1 MRMANKIAKRNI
13 KQKYLKF
20 IRNEKRENAIKIN
33 FKNTKYTHAVC
44 ISYILFGEVCVDRAL
59 MWYELNCVLQ
69 PTRPTGRMI
78 DAAGRNKKRVRNYA
92 KLLCANGN
100 LFVFTRSNN
109 NRLSILALPLLC
121 GY

>member
-33 FKNTKYTHAVC
+33 FKNAVC